1 MTVVMP
7 AAVRIKPK
15 TLNLNDTEDGVFT
28 AFITLPEG
36 YDVADINV
44 STVECE
50 GAPALSATI
59 SATKTG
65 RLVVKFA
72 RADLVDV
79 SVGDAVEMSVTGEL
93 MDGMVFEGSDTIRV
107 IAESDEV
114 EEEEIEEEEVEEV
127 EE

>member
-1 MTVVMP
+1 
-7 AAVRIKPK
+7 VRIKPE

-50 GAPALSATI
+50 GASALRAKI
-59 SATKTG
+59 SAADTG
-65 RLVVKFA
+65 TLVVKFA

-79 SVGDAVEMSVTGEL
+79 SVGDAVRFSVTGEL
-93 MDGMVFEGSDTIRV
+93 ADGTVFEGSDLVRV

-114 EEEEIEEEEVEEV
+114 EEE
-127 EE
+127 